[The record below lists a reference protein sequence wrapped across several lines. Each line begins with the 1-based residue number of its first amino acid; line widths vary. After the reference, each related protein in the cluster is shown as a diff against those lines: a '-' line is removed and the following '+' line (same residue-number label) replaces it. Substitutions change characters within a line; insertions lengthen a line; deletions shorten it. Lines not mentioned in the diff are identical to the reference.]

1 MVVRPQDTQQLH
13 PPTNQP
19 KVQPDCCQSEYQ
31 TSADFPSWSQQ
42 TKTQPSHPPAPA
54 SERETHS
61 WSPTTPVTSPPHQP
75 PPPSHSTAHEPHPP
89 PTPPTPSPYQKSH
102 GYQYQTA
109 SPHTHQPCTS
119 PYPPAP
125 TTAHPQNTQYSS
137 RPDPPEQQTKNSPE
151 HQTKPPPPN
160 SPQQTKNSPAHQ
172 HETQTSET
180 HSLPTTTPGG
190 GGGEGRGEEKKK
202 NSPPTTPHPNRTH
215 TACPRQDRGGGTNA
229 AKERSKHRK
238 GTEKPEHNSPIGY
251 TTQQGR
257 KANTT
262 ADTRTQRTPTGRP
275 DFPALLPRSIPEAS

>member
-54 SERETHS
+54 SERETPS
-61 WSPTTPVTSPPHQP
+61 WSPPTPVTSPAQQP
-75 PPPSHSTAHEPHPP
+75 PPPSHSTAHEPHSP

-102 GYQYQTA
+102 GYKYQTA
-109 SPHTHQPCTS
+109 SPHPHQPCTS

-125 TTAHPQNTQYSS
+125 TTSHPQNTKTKKKH
-137 RPDPPEQQTKNSPE
+137 PPSQAGDTTTGGTPA
-151 HQTKPPPPN
+151 PN
-160 SPQQTKNSPAHQ
+160 N
-172 HETQTSET
+172 
-180 HSLPTTTPGG
+180 TPGG
-190 GGGEGRGEEKKK
+190 GGEGGRERERRSVCP
-202 NSPPTTPHPNRTH
+202 NRSRSNNHPRQRNNQANQHPTHPTTPHPNRTH
-215 TACPRQDRGGGTNA
+215 TAYPRQDRGGGTNA

-257 KANTT
+257 KANPT